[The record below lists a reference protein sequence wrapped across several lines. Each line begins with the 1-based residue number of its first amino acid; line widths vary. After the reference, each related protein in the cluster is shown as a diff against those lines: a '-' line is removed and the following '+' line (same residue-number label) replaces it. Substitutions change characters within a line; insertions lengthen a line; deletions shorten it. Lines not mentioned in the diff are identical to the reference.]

1 MHTNFDDLPIS
12 LTVKDIKRIF
22 GIGQAQAYKLVGSP
36 GFPSMRVGTRICII
50 KPLLIE
56 WLREQTR
63 VGVGERI

>member
-1 MHTNFDDLPIS
+1 MYTSFEDLPIS

-22 GIGQAQAYKLVGSP
+22 GIGQAQAYKLVDSP

-56 WLREQTR
+56 WLREQTQA
-63 VGVGERI
+63 GAGEQI